1 MPGRKGGRAAA
12 CGRARSPGLNAG
24 YRLESGAGRF
34 DFGGTVAKRV
44 VIIEDNL
51 VFRQMLA
58 SALGRVRGLVV
69 GASFEKGKEGLAY
82 CLRTKPDLLAVD
94 LFLPDLH
101 GLEIV
106 REVRAQL
113 PATRILV
120 LTGHPDSDL
129 PARLVAQGVHGY
141 VDKAA
146 PLSYVLQAVES
157 LMDGGMFFATH
168 IPPKGA
174 TGAEQAALPKV
185 EAGAKAEVGGVSIEA
200 VNILSSREIEV
211 AQLVAEGFSS
221 KEVASRLDLSVRTVE
236 KHRANIMDKIG
247 VREVAS
253 LVRWCVHAGLVKR

>member
-1 MPGRKGGRAAA
+1 MQDIGLKA
-12 CGRARSPGLNAG
+12 CAG
-24 YRLESGAGRF
+24 ALRVWVN
-34 DFGGTVAKRV
+34 VAKRV
-44 VIIEDNL
+44 VIIEDNV

-58 SALGRVRGLVV
+58 MALGRVRGLIVS
-69 GASFEKGKEGLAY
+69 ASFEKGKEGLAY
-82 CLRTKPDLLAVD
+82 CLKTKPELLAVD

-120 LTGHPDSDL
+120 LTGHPDGEL
-129 PARLVAQGVHGY
+129 PGRLVAQGVHGF

-146 PLSYVLQAVES
+146 PLSYILQAVES
-157 LMDGGMFFATH
+157 LMEGGMFFATH
-168 IPPKGA
+168 VPPKGA
-174 TGAEQAALPKV
+174 SGAVQAALPKV
-185 EAGAKAEVGGVSIEA
+185 EAEAKADVGTVSVDA
-200 VNILSSREIEV
+200 VKILSAREIEV
-211 AQLVAEGFSS
+211 ARLVAEGFSS

-253 LVRWCVHAGLVKR
+253 LVRWCVQTGLVKM